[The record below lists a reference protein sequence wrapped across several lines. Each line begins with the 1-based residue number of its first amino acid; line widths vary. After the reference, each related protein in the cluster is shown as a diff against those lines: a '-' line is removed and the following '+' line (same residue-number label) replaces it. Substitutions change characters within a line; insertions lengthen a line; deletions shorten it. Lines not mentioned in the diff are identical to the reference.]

1 MNNKYVF
8 FSNRFQ
14 ATLFEEYLSLEFAFV
29 INSFHPNGDVDLTH
43 NVQSSRYITMS
54 ASDAK
59 ELAILLTDLYLNR
72 EKETGAPIEVREPFK
87 TLWNNLIR
95 KDEK

>member
-1 MNNKYVF
+1 MINKDAF

-29 INSFHPNGDVDLTH
+29 MNSFHPNGDFDPTH
-43 NVQSSRYITMS
+43 KIQSSQYITLS

-87 TLWNNLIR
+87 TLWDNLIR
-95 KDEK
+95 KEER